1 MNSTGISFAQL
12 GIVRRTARAAGM
24 TISAIALFAAACGY
38 AQAAS
43 FQCRHNQSSS
53 EKLVC
58 NDPELSSMDDK
69 LSTLYS
75 RAKDLAPDR
84 DALEADR
91 LSQWNWRQ
99 THCTDKACVSNWYS
113 RRITE
118 LDADIQQGQQAQIV
132 SLKANLTAQNLPTD
146 AQEAVLQI
154 EGVHPAT
161 VAGNQ

>member
-1 MNSTGISFAQL
+1 MNSIEIGITQF
-12 GIVRRTARAAGM
+12 GIGRRAARAAGM
-24 TISAIALFAAACGY
+24 TLSAIALFAAACGY

-43 FQCRHNQSSS
+43 FQCRHSLSSS

-58 NDPELSSMDDK
+58 KDPELSSLDDK
-69 LSTLYS
+69 LSTLYK
-75 RAKDLAPDR
+75 RAQDLTPDR

-91 LSQWNWRQ
+91 LSQWSWRQ
-99 THCTDKACVSNWYS
+99 QHCTDKACVNNWYV

-118 LDADIQQGQQAQIV
+118 LDADIQQGQQAQIS

-154 EGVHPAT
+154 EGVHPTTA
-161 VAGNQ
+161 ASQ

>member
-1 MNSTGISFAQL
+1 MNSIGISFNQTRA
-12 GIVRRTARAAGM
+12 VRRAVR
-24 TISAIALFAAACGY
+24 
-38 AQAAS
+38 AAS
-43 FQCRHNQSSS
+43 FTVSALALLAAVSGYAHAASFKCRHSLSSS

-58 NDPELSSMDDK
+58 NDAELSSLDDK

-91 LSQWNWRQ
+91 ISQWNWRQ
-99 THCTDKACVSNWYS
+99 SHCTDKACVNNWYE

-132 SLKANLTAQNLPTD
+132 SLKANLTAQNLPSD

-154 EGVHPAT
+154 EGVHPRT
-161 VAGNQ
+161 SGD